1 MKRVMLWFILTAPM
15 LCMVG
20 CKSDLNQQLLERELR
35 MQEDQIYQLQDQLT
49 ERCARLDRTNSENSS
64 LKKQLGVV
72 DANASLPTQILI
84 PPGIS
89 APAKPLRTA
98 PPAAIAPPVMVPP
111 SIEVFPLENASP
123 TTVPRISPQG
133 LSVPP
138 PILLA
143 PTENTTTLLKKPTSV
158 PGASFGDEAGPSFD
172 LPSPREADDPSE
184 VPLEPLPDSAA
195 APTIRVLSWEESLA
209 EEGRISRI
217 VLNPQKTLAYDA
229 NNDGFDDGIT
239 VVFEPRDQDERLV
252 RAAGDISVV
261 LIDTTLSGD
270 AARVA
275 RWEIPSREALTHFR
289 GSTRA
294 RGLHLL
300 LKWPQARPVSSDLRL
315 FVRLTSFDGRHFDA
329 ETAMPLHAH
338 KKHDQELSGRALL
351 R

>member
-35 MQEDQIYQLQDQLT
+35 MQEDQIYQLQDQLA
-49 ERCARLDRTNSENSS
+49 ERCALLDRTNSENSS

-72 DANASLPTQILI
+72 DPNASLPARISI

-89 APAKPLRTA
+89 APAKPLRMA
-98 PPAAIAPPVMVPP
+98 PPAAIAPPVLVPP
-111 SIEVFPLENASP
+111 SIEVNPLENAP
-123 TTVPRISPQG
+123 PVTVPRMSPQS

-143 PTENTTTLLKKPTSV
+143 PTEDTTTLLKKPTSV
-158 PGASFGDEAGPSFD
+158 PGASLSDEPGPSFD
-172 LPSPREADDPSE
+172 LPSPRTSDLLE

-195 APTIRVLSWEESLA
+195 APTVRVLSWEESLA

-217 VLNPQKTLAYDA
+217 VLNEQKTLAYDA

-252 RAAGDISVV
+252 RAAGDVSVV

-275 RWEIPSREALTHFR
+275 RWEIPSKEALTHFR

-338 KKHDQELSGRALL
+338 KQNDQELSERALL

>member
-35 MQEDQIYQLQDQLT
+35 MQEDQIYQLQDQLA

-72 DANASLPTQILI
+72 DPNASLPARISI

-89 APAKPLRTA
+89 APAKPLRMA
-98 PPAAIAPPVMVPP
+98 PPAAIAPPVLVPP
-111 SIEVFPLENASP
+111 SIEVNPLENAP
-123 TTVPRISPQG
+123 PVTVPRMSPQSF
-133 LSVPP
+133 SVPP

-143 PTENTTTLLKKPTSV
+143 PTEDTT
-158 PGASFGDEAGPSFD
+158 
-172 LPSPREADDPSE
+172 PSPRTSDLLE

-195 APTIRVLSWEESLA
+195 APTVRVLSWEESLA

-217 VLNPQKTLAYDA
+217 VLNQQKTLAYDA
-229 NNDGFDDGIT
+229 NDDGFDDGIT

-252 RAAGDISVV
+252 RAAGDVSVV

-275 RWEIPSREALTHFR
+275 RWEIPSKEALTHFR

-338 KKHDQELSGRALL
+338 KQNDQELSERALL

>member
-35 MQEDQIYQLQDQLT
+35 MQEDQIYQLQDQLA

-72 DANASLPTQILI
+72 DPNASLPARISI

-89 APAKPLRTA
+89 APAKPLRMA
-98 PPAAIAPPVMVPP
+98 PPAAIAPPVLVPP
-111 SIEVFPLENASP
+111 SIEVNPLENAP
-123 TTVPRISPQG
+123 PVTVPRVRPQS

-143 PTENTTTLLKKPTSV
+143 PTEDTTTLLKKPTSV
-158 PGASFGDEAGPSFD
+158 PGASLGDEPGPSFD
-172 LPSPREADDPSE
+172 LPSPRTSDLLE

-195 APTIRVLSWEESLA
+195 APTVRVLSWEESLA

-217 VLNPQKTLAYDA
+217 VLNQQKTLAYDA

-252 RAAGDISVV
+252 RAAGDVSVV

-275 RWEIPSREALTHFR
+275 RWEIPSKEALTHFR

-338 KKHDQELSGRALL
+338 KQNDQELSERALL